1 MTRERYERLMCR
13 FRGPHERLWILCF
26 RRAPYVLALG
36 YALLCLYVMFV
47 RRDIAVRVIGVPAAV
62 FALTSA
68 LRAAIDRPR
77 PYDALGYTP
86 LLPHRSRKGRSL
98 PSRHAACAV
107 VIACAMAYAS
117 APLALPA
124 GAMAATRPFST
135 RTSAGLRSTSM
146 SSGNTGSTSTP
157 ANVVWRRFLSS
168 VGEMRTRRCTPFSL
182 FSMP

>member
-1 MTRERYERLMCR
+1 MTRERYERLMGR

-135 RTSAGLRSTSM
+135 RTSAGLTARFSTRLTREKIMLSPPGPSPPCAAARAAPRRSRAR
-146 SSGNTGSTSTP
+146 P
-157 ANVVWRRFLSS
+157 RARPR
-168 VGEMRTRRCTPFSL
+168 
-182 FSMP
+182 

>member
-1 MTRERYERLMCR
+1 MTRERYERLMGR

-26 RRAPYVLALG
+26 RRAPYALALG

-62 FALTSA
+62 FALSSA

-124 GAMAATRPFST
+124 GAMAAFICFS
-135 RTSAGLRSTSM
+135 RVAAGMHYPSDVL
-146 SSGNTGSTSTP
+146 
-157 ANVVWRRFLSS
+157 AAAALSLACS
-168 VGEMRTRRCTPFSL
+168 FVGFCA
-182 FSMP
+182 